1 MSGYLALKHAGE
13 SRSKYINQK
22 EDVMRVKGTLMIG
35 FLAVMAVTG
44 ATNTPDSFASD
55 AYRVDVIDAL
65 HETVAQQDSVKGGGE
80 QRRVDVVD
88 NIQPGGPEYSYTK
101 PMSH

>member
-1 MSGYLALKHAGE
+1 
-13 SRSKYINQK
+13 
-22 EDVMRVKGTLMIG
+22 MRVKGILMIG
-35 FLAVMAVTG
+35 FLAVMAATG

-55 AYRVDVIDAL
+55 TYRVDVIDAL
-65 HETVAQQDSVKGGGE
+65 HETVAQQDSVKAGGE
-80 QRRVDVVD
+80 PRRVDVVE